1 MSSLFSSSKKPSAAN
16 TAKDIDKVR
25 TSKQKKP
32 KKPKVKNEIRKV
44 ARTVQDTIPYEHV
57 CGKYIFEV
65 SPNHYSVTYSFT
77 DVTYDAA
84 DGAEQERIF
93 LAYGDLLNSFDT
105 SDDIQITLHN
115 NVINQ
120 NEFAHKILLKLGG
133 DARPAGDGFDEYR
146 QEYNDMLLDKMKQ
159 GQNGITT
166 KKYIT
171 ITVTAANLEIAQQ
184 KIAAHELA
192 MRTCFQKIG
201 SNIEKLQANQR
212 IRIIA
217 DIFRGVNQE
226 IRPISSSEFLRGS
239 EKSLCCP
246 DYFEF
251 KKDYFMYNDK
261 FARMVYLK
269 HLPSSLTDDLLKELC
284 ETSLPIVTTVNIA
297 PVEPSEA
304 IKVVKRQLTAM
315 RSNKMQKERKA
326 AQNGV
331 FTDVISDDLKQ
342 SLEEGEELL
351 NDLQSKNQKMF
362 LLNLVVMITGTI
374 FDELDNNT
382 EKVEAVFR
390 KKVCTTSRAN
400 FQQEDALA
408 SCLPLGN
415 CRLKVRRT
423 LTTESACVFMPFNSK
438 ELSQEGGVYYGL
450 NQTTNNLI
458 IFNRASLINAN
469 GFILGCPGSGKSF
482 SAKRE
487 MLNVF
492 LATNDDIIIVDP
504 EREYTNL
511 VKALGGELLYISES
525 SDTHL
530 NPLEISI
537 EEYNKGEDVVS
548 SKYDFFLSFFETIM
562 GKSGISPEQKTI
574 IDNCLHEVYR
584 EFLLGHTKEMPTLK
598 DYYDILCKQQSE
610 EAKPLYMS
618 LELYVNGS
626 MKTFAYPSNVDVNN
640 RVVVYD
646 IKDLGK
652 QLKPLG
658 MMVVLENLW
667 DKIVRNRER
676 GIRTR
681 IYIDE
686 IYLLFR
692 NEESANFL
700 FELYKR
706 ARKWGGI
713 PTGITQNVE
722 DLLKSD
728 TARSMLS
735 NSEFILMLNQAA
747 SDREQLARILKIP
760 DAMMKFVTGAP
771 AGSGLIYCGLNGSLP
786 FKDDF
791 PTDTKLYKLMT
802 TKFGE

>member
-1 MSSLFSSSKKPSAAN
+1 MIKSKKPAN
-16 TAKDIDKVR
+16 TAREADKIRVAK
-25 TSKQKKP
+25 SKPP
-32 KKPKVKNEIRKV
+32 KKVNEKKEKRKI
-44 ARTVQDTIPYEHV
+44 ARSVQDTIPYDHV
-57 CGKYIFEV
+57 CNNYIFQV
-65 SPNHYSVTYSFT
+65 SKNQYSKTYSFS
-77 DVTYDAA
+77 DVTYTAA
-84 DGAEQERIF
+84 DEKTQEQIF

-105 SDDIQITLHN
+105 SDNLQLTLHN
-115 NVINQ
+115 NIV
-120 NEFAHKILLKLGG
+120 NERDFKSRILLKHQ
-133 DARPAGDGFDEYR
+133 GDGYDEYR
-146 QEYNDMLLDKMKQ
+146 DEYNAMLLDKMQQ

-166 KKYIT
+166 KKYFT
-171 ITVTAANLEIAQQ
+171 ITVTAVDLKIAQQ
-184 KIAAHELA
+184 KFMAHEVH
-192 MRTCFQKIG
+192 MRTIFQKIG
-201 SNIEKLQANQR
+201 CTLTPLKANER

-251 KKDYFMYNDK
+251 KKDYFLFDNTY
-261 FARMVYLK
+261 ARMIYLK
-269 HLPSSLTDDLLKELC
+269 HLPSSLLDDMLTELC
-284 ETSLPIVTTVNIA
+284 GTSLPIVVTTNIA
-297 PVEPSEA
+297 PVDPAEA
-304 IKVVKRQLTAM
+304 IKIIKRQLTSMKSEKIA
-315 RSNKMQKERKA
+315 KEKKA
-326 AQNGV
+326 SQHGV
-331 FTDVISDDLKQ
+331 FSDVINEDLKL
-342 SLEEGEELL
+342 SLAEAEEQLD
-351 NDLQSKNQKMF
+351 DLQSKNQKMF
-362 LLNLVVMITGTI
+362 LVNLVIMITGKNYE
-374 FDELDNNT
+374 ELENNT
-382 EKVEAVFR
+382 EKIEAVFR
-390 KKVCTTSRAN
+390 TRVCTSSRAP
-400 FQQEDALA
+400 FQQEDAMA

-415 CRLKVRRT
+415 YRLDVRRT
-423 LTTESACVFMPFNSK
+423 LTTESTAVFMPFNSK
-438 ELSQEGGVYYGL
+438 ELSQQGGTYYGL
-450 NQTTNNLI
+450 NQSTNNLI
-458 IFNRASLINAN
+458 VFNRASLINAN

-487 MLNVF
+487 IVNTF
-492 LATNDDIIIVDP
+492 LASNDEIIIIDP
-504 EREYTNL
+504 EREYTSL
-511 VKALGGELLYISES
+511 AKALGGELVYISES
-525 SDTHL
+525 SNSHL
-530 NPLEISI
+530 NPLEISVA
-537 EEYNKGEDVVS
+537 ELKKGEDVVS
-548 SKYDFFLSFFETIM
+548 GKFDFFLSFFQTIM

-574 IDNCLHEVYR
+574 IDNCLHEVYQDFML
-584 EFLLGHTKEMPTLK
+584 EKTDKMPTLK
-598 DYYDILCKQQSE
+598 DYYEILKKYPSE
-610 EAKPLYMS
+610 EAKALYMS

-626 MKTFAYPSNVDVNN
+626 MKAFSFESNVDVNN

-667 DKIVRNRER
+667 DRIVANRER
-676 GIRTR
+676 GITTR

-700 FELYKR
+700 YELYKR

-760 DAMMKFVTGAP
+760 DTLMSFVEGAP

-802 TKFGE
+802 TKFGEAS

>member
-1 MSSLFSSSKKPSAAN
+1 MSSLFSSKKPVAAS

-25 TSKQKKP
+25 TAKQKKA
-32 KKPKVKNEIRKV
+32 KKPKVKNEVRKV
-44 ARTVQDTIPYEHV
+44 ARSVQDTIPYEHV

-120 NEFAHKILLKLGG
+120 REFAHKILLK
-133 DARPAGDGFDEYR
+133 PAGDGFDEYR
-146 QEYNDMLLDKMKQ
+146 QEYNDMLLDKMQQ

-171 ITVTAANLEIAQQ
+171 ITVTAANLELAQQ
-184 KIAAHELA
+184 KISAHELA

-226 IRPISSSEFLRGS
+226 IRPINTSQFMRGA

-251 KKDYFMYNDK
+251 KKDYFLYNDK
-261 FARMVYLK
+261 YARMVYLK
-269 HLPSSLTDDLLKELC
+269 HLPSSLVDDLLKELC

-362 LLNLVVMITGTI
+362 LLNLVVMITGTS

-525 SDTHL
+525 SNTHL

>member
-1 MSSLFSSSKKPSAAN
+1 MSRSKAKKSLEER
-16 TAKDIDKVR
+16 TARDIDKVR
-25 TSKQKKP
+25 VAKQKKP
-32 KKPKVKNEIRKV
+32 RKIKEQGETRRV
-44 ARTVQDTIPYEHV
+44 ARSVQDTIPYEHV
-57 CGKYIFEV
+57 HGKYIFEV
-65 SPNHYSVTYSFT
+65 AKNRYSVTYSFT
-77 DVTYDAA
+77 DVTYNAA

-93 LAYGDLLNSFDT
+93 LAYGDILNGFDT
-105 SDDIQITLHN
+105 TDDIQITLHN

-120 NEFAHKILLKLGG
+120 KEFSGKVLLK
-133 DARPAGDGFDEYR
+133 PANDGFDEYR
-146 QEYNDMLLDKMKQ
+146 QEYNEMLLDKMEQ

-166 KKYIT
+166 KKYFT
-171 ITVTAANLEIAQQ
+171 VTVTAASLELAQQ
-184 KIAAHELA
+184 KIASNELVIRSA
-192 MRTCFQKIG
+192 FQKIG
-201 SNIEKLQANQR
+201 SNIEKLKANER

-226 IRPISSSEFLRGS
+226 IRPITTSQFMRGA

-251 KKDYFMYNDK
+251 KRDYFLYNDK

-269 HLPSSLTDDLLKELC
+269 HLPSSLVDDILKDLC
-284 ETSLPIVTTVNIA
+284 ETSLPIVVTVNIA
-297 PVEPSEA
+297 PVDPGEA

-326 AQNGV
+326 AQHGV
-331 FTDVISDDLKQ
+331 FTDVITDDHKQ
-342 SLEEGEELL
+342 SLEEAEELL

-362 LLNLVVMITGTI
+362 LLNLVVMVTGTS
-374 FDELDNNT
+374 FEELENNT
-382 EKVEAVFR
+382 DKIEAVFR
-390 KKVCTTSRAN
+390 TKVCTTSRAHY
-400 FQQEDALA
+400 QQEDALA

-458 IFNRASLINAN
+458 VFDRASLINAN

-487 MLNVF
+487 MVNVF
-492 LATNDDIIIVDP
+492 LATNDEIIIVDP

-525 SDTHL
+525 SETHL

-537 EEYNKGEDVVS
+537 EEYNRGEDVVS

-584 EFLLGHTKEMPTLK
+584 DFLLGNTNEMPTLK
-598 DYYDILCKQQSE
+598 DYYDILSKEKSE

-626 MKTFAYPSNVDVNN
+626 MKTFSYPSNVDVNN

-747 SDREQLARILKIP
+747 SDRDQLARLLKIP
-760 DAMMKFVTGAP
+760 ETMMSFVTGAP

-791 PTDTKLYKLMT
+791 PTDTKLYRLMT

>member
-1 MSSLFSSSKKPSAAN
+1 MSSLFSPKKPAAAS

-25 TSKQKKP
+25 TSKQKRP
-32 KKPKVKNEIRKV
+32 KKQKVKSENRKV
-44 ARTVQDTIPYEHV
+44 ARSVQDTIPYEHV

-84 DGAEQERIF
+84 DGTEQERIF
-93 LAYGDLLNSFDT
+93 LAYGDLLNSFNT
-105 SDDIQITLHN
+105 TDDIQVTLHN

-120 NEFAHKILLKLGG
+120 REFAHKILLK
-133 DARPAGDGFDEYR
+133 PANDGFDEYR

-226 IRPISSSEFLRGS
+226 IRPITSSEFLRGS

-284 ETSLPIVTTVNIA
+284 ETSLPIVTTVNIS

-351 NDLQSKNQKMF
+351 NDLQSKNQKMY
-362 LLNLVVMITGTI
+362 LLNLIVMVTGTS
-374 FDELDNNT
+374 FEELDNNT

-390 KKVCTTSRAN
+390 TKVCTTSRAN

-492 LATNDDIIIVDP
+492 LATNDEIIIVDP

-511 VKALGGELLYISES
+511 VKALGGELIYISES
-525 SDTHL
+525 SESHL

-562 GKSGISPEQKTI
+562 GKQGISPEQKTI

-584 EFLLGHTKEMPTLK
+584 DFLLAKTTEMPTLK
-598 DYYDILCKQQSE
+598 DYYDILCKQTSE

-626 MKTFAYPSNVDVNN
+626 MKTFSYPSNVDVNN

-676 GIRTR
+676 GVRTR

>member
-1 MSSLFSSSKKPSAAN
+1 
-16 TAKDIDKVR
+16 
-25 TSKQKKP
+25 
-32 KKPKVKNEIRKV
+32 
-44 ARTVQDTIPYEHV
+44 
-57 CGKYIFEV
+57 
-65 SPNHYSVTYSFT
+65 
-77 DVTYDAA
+77 
-84 DGAEQERIF
+84 
-93 LAYGDLLNSFDT
+93 
-105 SDDIQITLHN
+105 
-115 NVINQ
+115 
-120 NEFAHKILLKLGG
+120 
-133 DARPAGDGFDEYR
+133 
-146 QEYNDMLLDKMKQ
+146 MLLDKMQQ
-159 GQNGITT
+159 GQNGIIT

-171 ITVTAANLEIAQQ
+171 ITVTAANLELAQQ

-201 SNIEKLQANQR
+201 SNIEKLKANQR

-226 IRPISSSEFLRGS
+226 IRPINTSQFMRGA

-251 KKDYFMYNDK
+251 KKDYFLYNDK

-269 HLPSSLTDDLLKELC
+269 HLPSSLVDDLLKELC
-284 ETSLPIVTTVNIA
+284 ETSLPIVVTVNIA

-362 LLNLVVMITGTI
+362 LLNLVVMVTGTS

-492 LATNDDIIIVDP
+492 LATNDEIIIVDP

-530 NPLEISI
+530 NPLAERDNEIDHFTKKPYFKLKLDNGAEWFSD
-537 EEYNKGEDVVS
+537 EQDSFPTRAEAESVKAKCENSPCKVVFVNA
-548 SKYDFFLSFFETIM
+548 K
-562 GKSGISPEQKTI
+562 QK
-574 IDNCLHEVYR
+574 
-584 EFLLGHTKEMPTLK
+584 KE
-598 DYYDILCKQQSE
+598 
-610 EAKPLYMS
+610 
-618 LELYVNGS
+618 
-626 MKTFAYPSNVDVNN
+626 N
-640 RVVVYD
+640 R
-646 IKDLGK
+646 
-652 QLKPLG
+652 P
-658 MMVVLENLW
+658 
-667 DKIVRNRER
+667 
-676 GIRTR
+676 
-681 IYIDE
+681 
-686 IYLLFR
+686 LLFSLTSLQVEA
-692 NEESANFL
+692 NDKLGFSAATTL
-700 FELYKR
+700 AVMQSLYEK
-706 ARKWGGI
+706 K
-713 PTGITQNVE
+713 
-722 DLLKSD
+722 
-728 TARSMLS
+728 
-735 NSEFILMLNQAA
+735 
-747 SDREQLARILKIP
+747 
-760 DAMMKFVTGAP
+760 
-771 AGSGLIYCGLNGSLP
+771 
-786 FKDDF
+786 
-791 PTDTKLYKLMT
+791 
-802 TKFGE
+802 

>member
-1 MSSLFSSSKKPSAAN
+1 MINKLTGEPVSEEMQNVLKRLAVNEAVPESEIYALKEIKEANSCISSSKPTIELRNRTGIQLGVYNRLQNMGSAVTKSDGA
-16 TAKDIDKVR
+16 V
-25 TSKQKKP
+25 SFSG
-32 KKPKVKNEIRKV
+32 EIRREKRLDIV
-44 ARTVQDTIPYEHV
+44 IGLPASSKSSALVEPISELYKSRLIDSDEAKKLLPEFNNGWGASVVHEHV
-57 CGKYIFEV
+57 YGKYIFEV
-65 SPNHYSVTYSFT
+65 EKNRYSVTYAFS

-84 DGAEQERIF
+84 DAAEQERIF

-120 NEFAHKILLKLGG
+120 KEFSSQILLKH
-133 DARPAGDGFDEYR
+133 AGDGFDEYR
-146 QEYNDMLLDKMKQ
+146 DEYNEMLLDKMQQ

-166 KKYIT
+166 KKYFT
-171 ITVTAANLEIAQQ
+171 VTVTAATLELAQQ
-184 KIAAHELA
+184 KLAAKELY
-192 MRTCFQKIG
+192 MRSCFQKIG
-201 SNIEKLQANQR
+201 SNIEKLKANER

-226 IRPISSSEFLRGS
+226 IRPISSSEFLRGA

-269 HLPSSLTDDLLKELC
+269 HLPSSLVDDMLKDLC
-284 ETSLPIVTTVNIA
+284 ETSLPIVVTVNIA

-315 RSNKMQKERKA
+315 RSNKMQKEKKA
-326 AQNGV
+326 SQHGV
-331 FTDVISDDLKQ
+331 YSDVISDDLKQ
-342 SLEEGEELL
+342 SLAEAEELL

-362 LLNLVVMITGTI
+362 LLNLVVMVTGTS

-382 EKVEAVFR
+382 DKIEAVFR
-390 KKVCTTSRAN
+390 KHVCTTSRAN
-400 FQQEDALA
+400 FQQEDAMA

-438 ELSQEGGVYYGL
+438 ELSQKGGVYYGL

-487 MLNVF
+487 MVNVF
-492 LATNDDIIIVDP
+492 
-504 EREYTNL
+504 
-511 VKALGGELLYISES
+511 
-525 SDTHL
+525 
-530 NPLEISI
+530 
-537 EEYNKGEDVVS
+537 
-548 SKYDFFLSFFETIM
+548 
-562 GKSGISPEQKTI
+562 
-574 IDNCLHEVYR
+574 
-584 EFLLGHTKEMPTLK
+584 
-598 DYYDILCKQQSE
+598 
-610 EAKPLYMS
+610 
-618 LELYVNGS
+618 
-626 MKTFAYPSNVDVNN
+626 
-640 RVVVYD
+640 
-646 IKDLGK
+646 
-652 QLKPLG
+652 
-658 MMVVLENLW
+658 LW

-747 SDREQLARILKIP
+747 SDRDKLSHLLKIP
-760 DAMMKFVTGAP
+760 ENMMSFVTGAP

>member
-1 MSSLFSSSKKPSAAN
+1 MLLNAKTKNEQSARA
-16 TAKDIDKVR
+16 ADKVR
-25 TSKQKKP
+25 TSKSAKTSQNKK
-32 KKPKVKNEIRKV
+32 KIKPEKRKI
-44 ARTVQDTIPYEHV
+44 ARSVQDTIPYEHV
-57 CGKYIFEV
+57 CDNYIFQV
-65 SPNHYSVTYSFT
+65 RKNHFSKTYAFN
-77 DVTYDAA
+77 DVTYTAA
-84 DGAEQERIF
+84 DDETQQSIF
-93 LAYGDLLNSFDT
+93 FAYCDLLNSFDT
-105 SDDIQITLHN
+105 TDDIQITLHN
-115 NVINQ
+115 NVV
-120 NEFAHKILLKLGG
+120 NEREFKDLILLK
-133 DARPAGDGFDEYR
+133 PQNDGYDEYR
-146 QEYNDMLLDKMKQ
+146 EEYNEMLLDKMQQ

-166 KKYIT
+166 KKYFT
-171 ITVTAANLEIAQQ
+171 ITVTAADLSLAKQTFL
-184 KIAAHELA
+184 ARELA
-192 MRTCFQKIG
+192 MRANFQKIG
-201 SNIEKLQANQR
+201 CDFTPLKANER

-217 DIFRGVNQE
+217 DIFRGVNEE
-226 IRPISSSEFLRGS
+226 IRPISSSEFLRGA

-251 KKDYFMYNDK
+251 KKDYFLYNDK
-261 FARMVYLK
+261 YARMVVLK
-269 HLPSSLTDDLLKELC
+269 FLPSSLTDDLLTKIC
-284 ETSLPIVTTVNIA
+284 ATSLPIVATINIA
-297 PVEPSEA
+297 PVDPADA
-304 IKVVKRQLTAM
+304 IKQIKRQLTSM
-315 RSNKMQKERKA
+315 KSEKIQKEKKA
-326 AQNGV
+326 AQHGV
-331 FTDVISDDLKQ
+331 YTDVINEDLKL
-342 SLEEGEELL
+342 SLAEAEEQLS
-351 NDLQSKNQKMF
+351 DLQSKNQKMF
-362 LLNLVVMITGTI
+362 LLNLVVMVTGNSY
-374 FDELDNNT
+374 DELENNT
-382 EKVEAVFR
+382 DKIEAVFR
-390 KKVCTTSRAN
+390 TAICTTSRAV
-400 FQQEDALA
+400 FQQEDAMA

-415 CRLKVRRT
+415 CRLPIRRT
-423 LTTESACVFMPFNSK
+423 LITESIAVFMPFNSK
-438 ELSQEGGVYYGL
+438 ELSQKGGTYYGL
-450 NQTTNNLI
+450 NQSTNNLI

-487 MLNVF
+487 MVNCF
-492 LATNDDIIIVDP
+492 LGSNDEIIIVDP

-511 VKALGGELLYISES
+511 VRALNGEVVFISES
-525 SDTHL
+525 SESHL
-530 NPLEISI
+530 NPLEISR
-537 EEYNKGEDVVS
+537 EEYERGEDVVS

-562 GKSGISPEQKTI
+562 GKAGINPEQKTI
-574 IDNCLHEVYR
+574 IDNCLHEVYQN
-584 EFLLGHTKEMPTLK
+584 FLLGKTTEMPTLK
-598 DYYDILCKQQSE
+598 DYYDILRKQKSE
-610 EAKPLYMS
+610 EAKTLYMS

-626 MKTFAYPSNVDVNN
+626 MKAFSYPSNIDVNS
-640 RVVVYD
+640 RVIVYD

-700 FELYKR
+700 YELYKR

-760 DAMMKFVTGAP
+760 DTLMGFVTGAP
-771 AGSGLIYCGLNGSLP
+771 AGSGLIYCGMNGSLP

>member
-1 MSSLFSSSKKPSAAN
+1 MSN
-16 TAKDIDKVR
+16 AKEADKLR
-25 TSKQKKP
+25 LAKEKKP
-32 KKPKVKNEIRKV
+32 KKAKDKSVRKV
-44 ARTVQDTIPYEHV
+44 ARSVQDTIPYDHV
-57 CGKYIFEV
+57 CGNYIFAV
-65 SPNHYSVTYSFT
+65 SQNRFSKTYSFS
-77 DVTYDAA
+77 DVSYTAA
-84 DGAEQERIF
+84 SAEEQEKIF
-93 LAYGDLLNSFDT
+93 LTYGDLLNSFDT
-105 SDDIQITLHN
+105 TDDIQITLHN
-115 NVINQ
+115 NVINKK
-120 NEFAHKILLKLGG
+120 EFASRILLKHM
-133 DARPAGDGFDEYR
+133 DDGYDEYR
-146 QEYNDMLLDKMKQ
+146 DEYNAMLLDKMQQ

-166 KKYIT
+166 KKYF
-171 ITVTAANLEIAQQ
+171 TVTVSAADLETAQQ
-184 KIAAHELA
+184 RFGSIELF
-192 MRTCFQKIG
+192 MRSCFQKLG
-201 SNIEKLQANQR
+201 SELTVLKANER
-212 IRIIA
+212 VRIIA

-226 IRPISSSEFLRGS
+226 IRPISSSEFLRGA

-251 KKDYFMYNDK
+251 KKDYFLFDDK
-261 FARMVYLK
+261 YARMIYLK
-269 HLPSSLTDDLLKELC
+269 LLPSGLSDRIFTDLC
-284 ETSLPIVTTVNIA
+284 ETSLPIVVTVNIA
-297 PVEPSEA
+297 PVDPAEA
-304 IKVVKRQLTAM
+304 RKTVKRQLTAM
-315 RSNKMQKERKA
+315 RSNKIQAQKKA
-326 AQNGV
+326 AQHGV
-331 FTDVISDDLKQ
+331 VTDVIGDDLRQ
-342 SLEEGEELL
+342 SLEEAESLL
-351 NDLQSKNQKMF
+351 DDLQSKNQKMF
-362 LLNLVVMITGTI
+362 LLNLVVMVTGSN
-374 FDELDNNT
+374 FDELNAST

-390 KKVCTTSRAN
+390 KHICTTSRAP
-400 FQQEDALA
+400 FQQEDAMA
-408 SCLPLGN
+408 SCLPIGN
-415 CRLKVRRT
+415 CRLPVRRT
-423 LTTESACVFMPFNSK
+423 LTTESTAVFLPFNSK
-438 ELSQEGGVYYGL
+438 ELSQKGGMYYGL

-458 IFNRASLINAN
+458 IFNRTSLTNAN

-487 MLNVF
+487 MVNTF
-492 LATNDDIIIVDP
+492 LATSDEIIIVDP

-511 VKALGGELLYISES
+511 VRALGGELIYISES
-525 SDTHL
+525 SASHL
-530 NPLEISI
+530 NPLDIPPEMFQS
-537 EEYNKGEDVVS
+537 GEDDPIS
-548 SKYDFFLSFFETIM
+548 AKYDFFLSFFETIM

-574 IDNCLHEVYR
+574 IDTCLHEVYKK
-584 EFLLGHTKEMPTLK
+584 FQMGLSSEMPTLR
-598 DYYDILCKQQSE
+598 DYYNILRKNPSE
-610 EAKPLYMS
+610 AAQPLYLS
-618 LELYVNGS
+618 LELYVSGS
-626 MKTFAYPSNVDVNN
+626 MKAFSYASNVNVNN

-760 DAMMKFVTGAP
+760 DELMNYVTGAP
-771 AGSGLIYCGLNGSLP
+771 AGSGLIYCGMNGSLP

>member
-1 MSSLFSSSKKPSAAN
+1 M
-16 TAKDIDKVR
+16 
-25 TSKQKKP
+25 
-32 KKPKVKNEIRKV
+32 
-44 ARTVQDTIPYEHV
+44 
-57 CGKYIFEV
+57 
-65 SPNHYSVTYSFT
+65 
-77 DVTYDAA
+77 
-84 DGAEQERIF
+84 
-93 LAYGDLLNSFDT
+93 
-105 SDDIQITLHN
+105 
-115 NVINQ
+115 
-120 NEFAHKILLKLGG
+120 
-133 DARPAGDGFDEYR
+133 
-146 QEYNDMLLDKMKQ
+146 
-159 GQNGITT
+159 
-166 KKYIT
+166 
-171 ITVTAANLEIAQQ
+171 
-184 KIAAHELA
+184 
-192 MRTCFQKIG
+192 
-201 SNIEKLQANQR
+201 
-212 IRIIA
+212 
-217 DIFRGVNQE
+217 
-226 IRPISSSEFLRGS
+226 
-239 EKSLCCP
+239 
-246 DYFEF
+246 
-251 KKDYFMYNDK
+251 
-261 FARMVYLK
+261 
-269 HLPSSLTDDLLKELC
+269 
-284 ETSLPIVTTVNIA
+284 
-297 PVEPSEA
+297 
-304 IKVVKRQLTAM
+304 
-315 RSNKMQKERKA
+315 
-326 AQNGV
+326 
-331 FTDVISDDLKQ
+331 
-342 SLEEGEELL
+342 
-351 NDLQSKNQKMF
+351 NDLQSKNQKMY
-362 LLNLVVMITGTI
+362 LLNLIVMVTGTS
-374 FDELDNNT
+374 FEELDNNT

-390 KKVCTTSRAN
+390 TKVCTTSRAN

-492 LATNDDIIIVDP
+492 LATNDEIIIVDP

-511 VKALGGELLYISES
+511 VKALGGELIYISES
-525 SDTHL
+525 SESHL

-562 GKSGISPEQKTI
+562 GKQGISPEQKTI

-584 EFLLGHTKEMPTLK
+584 DFLLAKTTEMPTLK
-598 DYYDILCKQQSE
+598 DYYDILCKQTSE

-626 MKTFAYPSNVDVNN
+626 MKTFSYPSNVDVNN

-676 GIRTR
+676 GVRTR

>member
-747 SDREQLARILKIP
+747 SDREQLA
-760 DAMMKFVTGAP
+760 
-771 AGSGLIYCGLNGSLP
+771 
-786 FKDDF
+786 
-791 PTDTKLYKLMT
+791 
-802 TKFGE
+802 

>member
-1 MSSLFSSSKKPSAAN
+1 MDN
-16 TAKDIDKVR
+16 TAKSADKLR
-25 TSKQKKP
+25 TAKEKPP
-32 KKPKVKNEIRKV
+32 KKVKEKPEKRKI
-44 ARTVQDTIPYEHV
+44 ARSVQDTIPYDHV
-57 CGKYIFEV
+57 CNNYIIQT
-65 SPNHYSVTYSFT
+65 SKNHFSKTYSFS
-77 DVTYDAA
+77 DVTYTAA
-84 DGAEQERIF
+84 EAETQEQIF

-105 SDDIQITLHN
+105 TDDIQLTLHN
-115 NVINQ
+115 NVV
-120 NEFAHKILLKLGG
+120 NEREFKSRILLNHMN
-133 DARPAGDGFDEYR
+133 DGFDEYR
-146 QEYNDMLLDKMKQ
+146 DEYNEMLLDKMQQ

-166 KKYIT
+166 KKYLT
-171 ITVTAANLEIAQQ
+171 ITVTAADLQIAQQ
-184 KIAAHELA
+184 KFLAHELHI
-192 MRTCFQKIG
+192 RSIFQKIG
-201 SNIEKLQANQR
+201 CDIVALKSNER

-226 IRPISSSEFLRGS
+226 IRPISSSEFLRGA

-251 KKDYFMYNDK
+251 KRDYFLFNDK
-261 FARMVYLK
+261 YARMIFLK
-269 HLPSSLTDDLLKELC
+269 HLPSGLTDNILTDIC
-284 ETSLPIVTTVNIA
+284 GTSLPIVVTINIA
-297 PVEPSEA
+297 PVDPSDA
-304 IKVVKRQLTAM
+304 IKIIKRQLTSMKAE
-315 RSNKMQKERKA
+315 KIQKEKKA
-326 AQNGV
+326 SQHGV
-331 FTDVISDDLKQ
+331 YTDVINEDLKL
-342 SLEEGEELL
+342 SLAEAEEQL

-362 LLNLVVMITGTI
+362 LVNLVIMITGNS
-374 FDELDNNT
+374 FEELENNT
-382 EKVEAVFR
+382 EKIEAVFR
-390 KKVCTTSRAN
+390 TKVCTTSRAA
-400 FQQEDALA
+400 FQQEDAMA

-415 CRLKVRRT
+415 CRLPVRRT
-423 LTTESACVFMPFNSK
+423 LTTESTAVFMPFNSK
-438 ELSQEGGVYYGL
+438 ELSQEGGTYYGL
-450 NQTTNNLI
+450 NQSTNNLI
-458 IFNRASLINAN
+458 VFNRASLINAN

-487 MLNVF
+487 MVNVF
-492 LATNDDIIIVDP
+492 LASNDEIIIVDP

-511 VKALGGELLYISES
+511 VKALNGELIYISES
-525 SDTHL
+525 SNSHL

-548 SKYDFFLSFFETIM
+548 GKFDFFLSFFQTIM
-562 GKSGISPEQKTI
+562 GKVMITPEQKTI
-574 IDNCLHEVYR
+574 IDNCLHEVYQ
-584 EFLLGHTKEMPTLK
+584 EFLLGHTDRMPTLR
-598 DYYDILCKQQSE
+598 DYYEILKKQKSE
-610 EAKPLYMS
+610 EAKTLYMS

-626 MKTFAYPSNVDVNN
+626 MKAFSFESNVNTNN

-667 DKIVRNRER
+667 DRIVQNRER

-700 FELYKR
+700 YELYKR

-760 DAMMKFVTGAP
+760 DTLMWFVTGAP
-771 AGSGLIYCGLNGSLP
+771 AGSGLIYCGLNGTLP

>member
-1 MSSLFSSSKKPSAAN
+1 MLTTKKKPVAPH

-25 TSKQKKP
+25 VAKQKKP
-32 KKPKVKNEIRKV
+32 KKVKSKNDVRKV
-44 ARTVQDTIPYEHV
+44 ARSVQDTIPYEHV

-84 DGAEQERIF
+84 DAAEQERIF

-105 SDDIQITLHN
+105 TDDIQITLHN
-115 NVINQ
+115 NVINHK
-120 NEFAHKILLKLGG
+120 EFAGKILLK
-133 DARPAGDGFDEYR
+133 PANDGFDEYR
-146 QEYNDMLLDKMKQ
+146 QEYNEMLLDKMQQ
-159 GQNGITT
+159 GQNGIST
-166 KKYIT
+166 KKYFT
-171 ITVTAANLEIAQQ
+171 VTVTAATLELAQQ
-184 KIAAHELA
+184 KLASNELA
-192 MRTCFQKIG
+192 LRTYFQKIG
-201 SNIEKLQANQR
+201 SQIEKLKANER

-226 IRPISSSEFLRGS
+226 IRPITSSQFMRGA

-269 HLPSSLTDDLLKELC
+269 HLPSSLVDDLLKELC
-284 ETSLPIVTTVNIA
+284 ETSLPIVVTVNIA
-297 PVEPSEA
+297 PVEPAEA

-315 RSNKMQKERKA
+315 RSNKMQKEKKA
-326 AQNGV
+326 AQNGI

-351 NDLQSKNQKMF
+351 NDLQSKNQKMY
-362 LLNLVVMITGTI
+362 LLNLIVMVTAASYE
-374 FDELDNNT
+374 ELDNNT
-382 EKVEAVFR
+382 EKIEAVFR
-390 KKVCTTSRAN
+390 TKVCTTSRAN
-400 FQQEDALA
+400 YQQEDALA

-438 ELSQEGGVYYGL
+438 ELSQDGGVYYGL
-450 NQTTNNLI
+450 NQTTGNLI
-458 IFNRASLINAN
+458 VFNRASLINGN
-469 GFILGCPGSGKSF
+469 GFILGCPGAGKSF

-487 MLNVF
+487 MVSVF
-492 LATNDDIIIVDP
+492 LSTNDEIIIVDP

-525 SDTHL
+525 SVTHL

-584 EFLLGHTKEMPTLK
+584 DFLLGNTTVMPTLK
-598 DYYDILCKQQSE
+598 DYYEILSKQQSE

-626 MKTFAYPSNVDVNN
+626 MKTFSYPSNVDVNN

-722 DLLKSD
+722 DL
-728 TARSMLS
+728 
-735 NSEFILMLNQAA
+735 SEFILMLNQAA

-760 DAMMKFVTGAP
+760 EAMMKFVTGAP

>member
-1 MSSLFSSSKKPSAAN
+1 MAKLKKTMDNSARSIDKLR
-16 TAKDIDKVR
+16 TAKEKPPKKV
-25 TSKQKKP
+25 KEKP
-32 KKPKVKNEIRKV
+32 KKRKI
-44 ARTVQDTIPYEHV
+44 ARTVQDTIPYDHV
-57 CGKYIFEV
+57 CNNYIIQTCK
-65 SPNHYSVTYSFT
+65 NHFSKTYSFS
-77 DVTYDAA
+77 DITYTAA
-84 DGAEQERIF
+84 DEGTQEQIF

-105 SDDIQITLHN
+105 TDDIQVTLHN
-115 NVINQ
+115 NVV
-120 NEFAHKILLKLGG
+120 NEREFKNRILLKHMN
-133 DARPAGDGFDEYR
+133 DGFDEYR
-146 QEYNDMLLDKMKQ
+146 DEYNEMLLDKMQQ

-166 KKYIT
+166 KKYLT
-171 ITVTAANLEIAQQ
+171 ITVTAADLQLAQQ
-184 KIAAHELA
+184 KFLAHELHI
-192 MRTCFQKIG
+192 RSIFQKIG
-201 SNIEKLQANQR
+201 CEMTPLKANER

-226 IRPISSSEFLRGS
+226 IRPISTSEFLRGA

-251 KKDYFMYNDK
+251 RKDYFMYNDK
-261 FARMVYLK
+261 YARMIYLK
-269 HLPSSLTDDLLKELC
+269 HLPSGLVDNILTDIC
-284 ETSLPIVTTVNIA
+284 GTSLPIVVTLNIA
-297 PVEPSEA
+297 PVDPADA
-304 IKVVKRQLTAM
+304 IKIIKRQLTSM
-315 RSNKMQKERKA
+315 KSEKIQKEKKA
-326 AQNGV
+326 SQHGV
-331 FTDVISDDLKQ
+331 YSDVINEDLKL
-342 SLEEGEELL
+342 SLAEAEEQL

-362 LLNLVVMITGTI
+362 LLNLVIMITGNN
-374 FDELDNNT
+374 FEELENNT
-382 EKVEAVFR
+382 EKIEAVFR
-390 KKVCTTSRAN
+390 TKVCTTSRAA
-400 FQQEDALA
+400 FQQEDAMA

-415 CRLKVRRT
+415 CRLPVRRT
-423 LTTESACVFMPFNSK
+423 LTTESTAVFMPFNSK
-438 ELSQEGGVYYGL
+438 ELSQEGGTYYGL
-450 NQTTNNLI
+450 NQSTNNLI
-458 IFNRASLINAN
+458 VFNRASLINAN
-469 GFILGCPGSGKSF
+469 GFILGSPGSGKSF

-487 MLNVF
+487 MVNCF
-492 LATNDDIIIVDP
+492 LGSNDEIIIVDP

-511 VKALGGELLYISES
+511 VKALNGELIYISENS
-525 SDTHL
+525 QSHL

-537 EEYNKGEDVVS
+537 EEYNRGEDVVS
-548 SKYDFFLSFFETIM
+548 GKFDFFLSFFQTIM
-562 GKSGISPEQKTI
+562 GKKSISPEQKTI
-574 IDNCLHEVYR
+574 IDNCLHEVYQD
-584 EFLLGHTKEMPTLK
+584 FLLGNTQKMPTLR
-598 DYYDILCKQQSE
+598 DYYEVLKKHKSE
-610 EAKPLYMS
+610 EAKVLYMS

-626 MKTFAYPSNVDVNN
+626 MKTFSYESNVNTNN

-667 DKIVRNRER
+667 DRIVKNRER

-686 IYLLFR
+686 IYLLFQ

-735 NSEFILMLNQAA
+735 NSEFILMLKQAEL
-747 SDREQLARILKIP
+747 DREQLAKILKIP
-760 DAMMKFVTGAP
+760 DTLMSFVIGSP
-771 AGSGLIYCGLNGSLP
+771 AGSGLIYCGQNGSLP

>member
-1 MSSLFSSSKKPSAAN
+1 MSSLFSSKKPIAAS

-25 TSKQKKP
+25 TAKQKKA

-44 ARTVQDTIPYEHV
+44 ARSVQDTIPYEHV

-120 NEFAHKILLKLGG
+120 REFAHKILLK
-133 DARPAGDGFDEYR
+133 PAGDGFDEYR
-146 QEYNDMLLDKMKQ
+146 QEYNDMLLDKMQQ

-171 ITVTAANLEIAQQ
+171 ITVTAANLELAQQ
-184 KIAAHELA
+184 KIVAHELA
-192 MRTCFQKIG
+192 MRACFQKIG

-226 IRPISSSEFLRGS
+226 IRPINTSQFMRGA

-251 KKDYFMYNDK
+251 KKDYFLYNDK

-269 HLPSSLTDDLLKELC
+269 HLPSSLVDDLLKELC
-284 ETSLPIVTTVNIA
+284 ETSLPIVVTVNIA

-362 LLNLVVMITGTI
+362 LLNLVVMVTGTS

-492 LATNDDIIIVDP
+492 LATNDEIIIVDP

-562 GKSGISPEQKTI
+562 GKQGISPEQKTI

-584 EFLLGHTKEMPTLK
+584 DFLLGKTTEMPTLK

-626 MKTFAYPSNVDVNN
+626 MKTIAYPSNVDVNN

>member
-1 MSSLFSSSKKPSAAN
+1 MSSLFSSKKPLAAN

-25 TSKQKKP
+25 TAKQKKA

-44 ARTVQDTIPYEHV
+44 ARSVQDTIPYEHV

-65 SPNHYSVTYSFT
+65 SPNHYSVTYLFT

-120 NEFAHKILLKLGG
+120 NEFAHKILLK
-133 DARPAGDGFDEYR
+133 PAGDGFDEYR
-146 QEYNDMLLDKMKQ
+146 QEYNDMLLDKMQQ

-201 SNIEKLQANQR
+201 SNIEKLKANER

-226 IRPISSSEFLRGS
+226 IRPINTSQFMRGA

-251 KKDYFMYNDK
+251 KKDYFLYNDK

-269 HLPSSLTDDLLKELC
+269 HLPSSLVDDLLKELC

-362 LLNLVVMITGTI
+362 LLNLVVMITGTS

-525 SDTHL
+525 SNTHL

-584 EFLLGHTKEMPTLK
+584 EFLLGKTTEMPTLK
-598 DYYDILCKQQSE
+598 DYYDILCKQQSK